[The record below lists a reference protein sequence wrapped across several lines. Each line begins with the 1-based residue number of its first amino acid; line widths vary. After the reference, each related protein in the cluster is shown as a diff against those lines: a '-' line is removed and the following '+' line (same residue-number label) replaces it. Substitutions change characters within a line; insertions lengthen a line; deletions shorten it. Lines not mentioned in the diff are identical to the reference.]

1 MARSASDQP
10 RGQKKRNDLL
20 QEMRG
25 LAAVSILLFHA
36 HVLYVSPRSLGT
48 SYTYLGGLFEAGDAA
63 VDFFFALSGFL
74 MVYVHRREEGQPAF
88 VKLFFLKRISR
99 IYPPYWVVMATL
111 IPLFFFLPRLDGSPR
126 DLSTR
131 KMVETMLLLPQETPL
146 LMTAAWSLTHELFF
160 YLIFGMF
167 FFARRGAFAV
177 LAVGWFLAIVS
188 TSINSTAH
196 DLFLANKWLV
206 VAFSPRNLG
215 FLGGCLVGYVEPVLS
230 ARVKKPAFWGGVACF
245 ALFWTANV
253 IDEEPTTLVSAFP
266 YALASSLIILG
277 SGSVDLGS
285 RRWLLVLGDASYSI
299 YITHLSG
306 IALMIRFG
314 LKLRV
319 PERFGLFGSATAYV
333 LGALAIGLAFH
344 FAIER
349 PLMLIS
355 RNLIAKVRRPER
367 VEQA

>member
-1 MARSASDQP
+1 MARNASDQP
-10 RGQKKRNDLL
+10 RGLKKRNDLL

-25 LAAVSILLFHA
+25 LAAVSVLLFHA
-36 HVLYVSPRSLGT
+36 HILYVSPRSLGT

-74 MVYVHRREEGQPAF
+74 MVFVHRREEGQPAF

-99 IYPPYWVVMATL
+99 IYPPYWVVMAVL
-111 IPLFFFLPRLDGSPR
+111 IPLFFVLPRLDGSPR
-126 DLSTR
+126 DLSPR
-131 KMVETMLLLPQETPL
+131 KMVETMLLLPQDTPL

-160 YLIFGMF
+160 YLIFGTF
-167 FFARRGAFAV
+167 FFARRGAFAA
-177 LAVGWFLAIVS
+177 LAVAWFLAIAS

-196 DLFLANKWLV
+196 DLLLANKWLV

-230 ARVKKPAFWGGVACF
+230 SQFKKPAFWAGLVIFTLAW
-245 ALFWTANV
+245 AANV
-253 IDEEPTTLVSAFP
+253 IDEEPTTPVSAFP
-266 YALASSLIILG
+266 YAFASSLIILG
-277 SGSVDLGS
+277 SGSVNLGS
-285 RRWLLVLGDASYSI
+285 RSWLLVLGDASYSI

-319 PERFGLFGSATAYV
+319 PERAGLFASATAYV
-333 LGALAIGLAFH
+333 LGALALGLAFH
-344 FAIER
+344 FVIER
-349 PLMLIS
+349 PLMRLS
-355 RNLIAKVRRPER
+355 RALIAKLRRPELAER
-367 VEQA
+367 A